1 MKALVGV
8 MLFSLGTFWT
18 GEGLGVVWWT
28 GDATLFAIAGFYA
41 VLAALTVRLVRARQ
55 APA

>member
-18 GEGLGVVWWT
+18 GEGLGVVWWA
-28 GDATLFAIAGFYA
+28 GDATLFAIAGINA
-41 VLAALTVRLVRARQ
+41 ALAALIVLLLRLRA
-55 APA
+55 ASA